1 MEKNTET
8 NNLNTQENKDS
19 LIQHFPKL
27 ANDQNFKI
35 CSPETSNYNCIA
47 WAMQFTDRFVTYE
60 KGPQCWW
67 PPNAVERNVSSSA
80 LIAAFKAVGFTECNN
95 KNLEKGFDKVVL
107 YKLETKDEWTHASRI
122 IDNSV
127 EHSKFGHSFDGT
139 HSHDKFQGTDYG
151 IPYAIMKRRTNY
163 DSSESKLQIG
173 TASANLELLRQ
184 QINNYNKKQH

>member
-19 LIQHFPKL
+19 LIKDFPEL

-35 CSPETSNYNCIA
+35 CSPETYKYNCIA
-47 WAMQFTDRFVTYE
+47 WAMQFTDRWVDHLP
-60 KGPQCWW
+60 GPDKWW
-67 PPNAVERNVSSSA
+67 PNGVERSNSSKA
-80 LIAAFKAVGFTECNN
+80 LILAFKAVGFTECDN
-95 KNLEKGFDKVVL
+95 KSLEKGFDKVVL

-127 EHSKFGHSFDGT
+127 EHSKFGPSFDGT
-139 HSHDKFQGTDYG
+139 HSHDKFQGTYYG

-173 TASANLELLRQ
+173 TASANLELLYK
-184 QINNYNKKQH
+184 QIDNYNKKQH